1 MKGILGLLAV
11 FSLSFSVLASNCDTA
26 ISQERFDG
34 FYKNIEI
41 QKNDQ
46 QRYQLI
52 LAFSNRE
59 CISVIQ
65 MTEFLTLI
73 TDHKIK
79 FSVVKDT
86 YNLLFDTENR
96 VLLLNDFS
104 EYEQTLINKELNK

>member
-1 MKGILGLLAV
+1 MKGILGLFAA
-11 FSLSFSVLASNCDTA
+11 FSISFSVFASNCEKA
-26 ISQERFDG
+26 ISQERFNG

-59 CISVIQ
+59 CISVAQ
-65 MTEFLTLI
+65 MMKFTSLI

-79 FSVVKDT
+79 FSVVKDS
-86 YNLLFDTENR
+86 YNLLFDQENR
-96 VLLLNDFS
+96 AVLLKGFS
-104 EYEQTLINKELNK
+104 AHEQTLINKEISK

>member
-1 MKGILGLLAV
+1 MKGILGLLAA
-11 FSLSFSVLASNCDTA
+11 FSISFSVFASDCDTA

-59 CISVIQ
+59 CISVAQ
-65 MTEFLTLI
+65 MTKFLSLI
-73 TDHKIK
+73 TDHKLK

-86 YNLLFDTENR
+86 YSLLFDQSNR
-96 VLLLNDFS
+96 SLLLKGFS
-104 EYEQTLINKELNK
+104 DHEQMLINKDLTK